1 MRLLF
6 MVPLRNKPSVIE
18 FSPSLPMCALGYDDG
33 QIQLIEIIGRQPK
46 EIVNPHSVEQHIHKV
61 VGLTFCDDLKAF
73 CSSCVSGELKVWDL
87 GNRLLDRVILNKEPK
102 VLFFNGGKGD
112 VVVGQGNYLLKVEKE
127 TWLPPGGMEAL
138 EKANRQLA
146 VMKLQ
151 ARFRGSSIRRILGT
165 GVQSKVMDHT
175 YGDDTEDVVVGIDGS
190 LRRWKKKED
199 KVEDELEGAEEKKE
213 REAEEEMRQ
222 LIGLSV
228 NDEKGG
234 GGEGEEES
242 EEGEEESKEG
252 EERGEEVEEEEEE
265 EEVIDR
271 RDEFRRNPKLHAIAL
286 PPTERGSGKTKGR
299 RLGFNKHRKL
309 ISPARRA
316 GKKSGP
322 YKNVTRKEEK
332 LGSLLDTTTFDVDL
346 MLGSITPSLDA
357 AAKRYTDRM
366 KQEQRIETSSIT
378 EALKRMAERETII
391 EEEVEEV
398 EEKLKN
404 YARRSTL
411 L

>member
-1 MRLLF
+1 M
-6 MVPLRNKPSVIE
+6 
-18 FSPSLPMCALGYDDG
+18 
-33 QIQLIEIIGRQPK
+33 
-46 EIVNPHSVEQHIHKV
+46 
-61 VGLTFCDDLKAF
+61 LKA
-73 CSSCVSGELKVWDL
+73 K
-87 GNRLLDRVILNKEPK
+87 N
-102 VLFFNGGKGD
+102 
-112 VVVGQGNYLLKVEKE
+112 
-127 TWLPPGGMEAL
+127 
-138 EKANRQLA
+138 
-146 VMKLQ
+146 
-151 ARFRGSSIRRILGT
+151 
-165 GVQSKVMDHT
+165 
-175 YGDDTEDVVVGIDGS
+175 
-190 LRRWKKKED
+190 
-199 KVEDELEGAEEKKE
+199 AE
-213 REAEEEMRQ
+213 
-222 LIGLSV
+222 
-228 NDEKGG
+228 GG